1 MILKLINS
9 AFFPFVSIKN
19 FLYDKGLLRQVKS
32 KFLVVSVGNIS
43 FGGTGKTTFI
53 IHLSK
58 KLLERN
64 IRPLVLSKGYR
75 RKSDETII
83 FPHEGVEPNVESI
96 GDEMFLI
103 YSKLDIPFAVSNRK
117 YEAIEKIDN
126 NFNPDVILIDDGF
139 QHRKLY
145 RDIDIVL
152 IDNATPNTILR
163 EPIKNIDRADVVL
176 IEENTNIDLGRY
188 KGNFEL
194 FTFRRFI
201 KKFYGISKK
210 ILNIENL
217 SEGKVVLVSGIGNNK
232 GFLNSMK
239 KYFKNIVSHLEF
251 KDHHYYTS
259 NDINKI
265 VLKTKKLNADVI
277 VTTEKDFV
285 KLIRF
290 KEIFECNNINLIT
303 SEVDLEIDQEDRLI
317 EMICTEIFQRRTK

>member
-201 KKFYGISKK
+201 KNFYNISKK

-217 SEGKVVLVSGIGNNK
+217 SEG
-232 GFLNSMK
+232 
-239 KYFKNIVSHLEF
+239 
-251 KDHHYYTS
+251 
-259 NDINKI
+259 
-265 VLKTKKLNADVI
+265 
-277 VTTEKDFV
+277 
-285 KLIRF
+285 
-290 KEIFECNNINLIT
+290 
-303 SEVDLEIDQEDRLI
+303 
-317 EMICTEIFQRRTK
+317 

>member
-217 SEGKVVLVSGIGNNK
+217 SEGKVVLCQWNRK
-232 GFLNSMK
+232 
-239 KYFKNIVSHLEF
+239 
-251 KDHHYYTS
+251 
-259 NDINKI
+259 
-265 VLKTKKLNADVI
+265 
-277 VTTEKDFV
+277 
-285 KLIRF
+285 
-290 KEIFECNNINLIT
+290 
-303 SEVDLEIDQEDRLI
+303 
-317 EMICTEIFQRRTK
+317 